1 MGTGLILWGPVVLTL
16 AAIVA
21 SGVSVVAAQ
30 TTETDSN
37 RSQAAVVAAI
47 ANGEGASEAT
57 LAAAEN
63 ALAAGVALGRQ
74 TAARAEQL
82 YGRVLLERGQWPEAR
97 RHLERS
103 VALFRETGPDDM
115 PALAEALCDLVGA
128 ALRSRDS
135 DTVQSGIDEL
145 AARSDSLAPG
155 LQARLLT
162 LKARREMERGEY
174 ALGLDLARSA
184 ERLFASASVAPALRI
199 EAMNLVGELEWFTD
213 DLSASREQ
221 HAAALA
227 ISRDNLG
234 QSHPITAGTMGDL
247 AITEFDLG
255 NADDALQLEVAA
267 LDLTRRARGEDHPD
281 TLERMQ
287 DLASFSVVLADYP
300 RAKELYDRALAATER
315 VHGTQSDEAAN
326 LRYNLGVLEFRTGRL
341 DAARVDAGAALKIWE
356 RTRGSNHPYLARPLD
371 LLAAVERDAGDTS
384 AAVAA
389 LQRAVSIREAGDSP
403 LDLAWSLAELA
414 GGEWRSGAVAAAEQ
428 ALARARTLGEAAA
441 STAKGYGAA
450 IVALADSES
459 TFGRHDD
466 AARHYR
472 AAASAYAARFGANHP
487 AAASAS
493 ARLAASLVRV
503 GRPDEAFEPAREAAA
518 SWRAHITRTVRYLS
532 EGPALDLARRP
543 PEGRDVLLSLAS
555 IPGAAE
561 PVVRSAFDAVVASRA
576 MVLDEMA
583 SRRRAEGPQALELDR
598 SRRRLASLL
607 YRQAVQAS
615 DARTAAITAAENEV
629 ERLEGLLAS
638 ETASGRAKG
647 VTPDVE
653 SLAAHLPPKSVLVS
667 FVRYRAADSRSLDGE
682 EYLAFTLTTGGELR
696 VRVLGS
702 ARSVDEAI
710 ARWRESVQDV
720 GAALQD
726 PKVSEEASRRAGRDL
741 ARLVWQPVAHDL
753 KGADLALIVPDG
765 SLFFVAFPALVGS
778 HGAYLAEGRPA
789 LHQLSTERDL
799 MKTRGAQQAPSLLVA
814 GGPAYDAPTTAS
826 PAPFG
831 ALARGQPRTT
841 DVPPCVDRL
850 PTFEFLP
857 AAAAEAREV
866 GETWR
871 RYMRDAPAHVLL
883 GRSAT
888 KAEFERLAPTST
900 VLHLATHGFFIGPR
914 CRDHLISAAA
924 AHPAA
929 AWAANPLLSAGLA
942 MAGANQGWTAPEDED
957 NGLLTADEVAHMD
970 LRRAEWVVLS
980 ACGTGLGR
988 TQSGEGVLGLQRAFS
1003 LAGARTV
1010 IMSLWSVEDE
1020 QARAFVDHVYRLH
1033 LSRRVGAADAV
1044 RAAQLAVVRNLRKH
1058 YGAAPPAL
1066 WAPFASTGDWR

>member
-1 MGTGLILWGPVVLTL
+1 MGVARSLRAPAMLAV

-21 SGVSVVAAQ
+21 GGVSVVAAQ
-30 TTETDSN
+30 TTDTDFN
-37 RSQAAVVAAI
+37 RAQAAVFTAI

-57 LAAAEN
+57 LTAAEN
-63 ALAAGVALGRQ
+63 GLAAGVALGGP

-97 RHLERS
+97 RHLEKS
-103 VALFRETGPDDM
+103 VALFRATDPDDM
-115 PALAEALCDLVGA
+115 PALAEALCDLVDA
-128 ALRSRDS
+128 ALRSQDS
-135 DTVQSGIDEL
+135 GTVQSGIDEL
-145 AARSDSLAPG
+145 AARWDSLAPA

-174 ALGLDLARSA
+174 AMGLDLARQA
-184 ERLFASASVAPALRI
+184 ERLCASTSVAPALRI
-199 EAMNLVGELEWFTD
+199 EAMNLVGELAWFTG

-227 ISRDNLG
+227 IARNTLG
-234 QSHPITAGTMGDL
+234 ESHPITADTMGDL

-255 NADDALQLEVAA
+255 NSDDAMQLEVAA

-281 TLERMQ
+281 TLVRMQ

-315 VHGTQSDEAAN
+315 LNGTQSDEAAN
-326 LRYNLGVLEFRTGRL
+326 LRYNLGVLGFRTGRL
-341 DAARVDAGAALKIWE
+341 DAARGDADAALKIWE
-356 RTRGSNHPYLARPLD
+356 RTRGPNHPYLARPLD
-371 LLAAVERDAGDTS
+371 LLAAIERDAGDTS

-389 LQRAVSIREAGDSP
+389 LKRAVAIREAGESP

-414 GGEWRSGAVAAAEQ
+414 GGQWRSGAAEAGEQ
-428 ALARARTLGEAAA
+428 ALARAKTLCEAAT

-450 IVALADSES
+450 VVALADSES

-472 AAASAYAARFGANHP
+472 AAARAYAARFGPNHP

-493 ARLAASLVRV
+493 ARFAASLVRV
-503 GRPDEAFEPAREAAA
+503 GRPDEAFEPARDAAA

-532 EGPALDLARRP
+532 EGPALDLARKP
-543 PEGRDVLLSLAS
+543 LEGRDVLLSLAAIS
-555 IPGAAE
+555 GAADH
-561 PVVRSAFDAVVASRA
+561 VVRSAFEAVIASRA

-583 SRRRAEGPQALELDR
+583 SRRRAEGPQAVELDR

-615 DARTAAITAAENEV
+615 DARTVAIVAAEKEAD
-629 ERLEGLLAS
+629 RLEGLLAS

-647 VTPDVE
+647 VTPDVG

-710 ARWRESVQDV
+710 ARWRESVHDV

-726 PKVSEEASRRAGRDL
+726 PRASEDASRRAGRDL
-741 ARLVWQPVAHDL
+741 ARLVWQPVAQDL

-778 HGAYLAEGRPA
+778 GGTYLAEGRPA

-799 MKTRGAQQAPSLLVA
+799 MQSRGAQQAPSLLVA
-814 GGPAYDAPTTAS
+814 GGPAFDAPLAAS
-826 PAPFG
+826 AAPFG

-841 DVPPCVDRL
+841 DVRPCVDRL

-857 AAAAEAREV
+857 AAAAEALEV
-866 GETWR
+866 GQTWR

-888 KAEFERLAPTST
+888 KAEFERLAPSST

-914 CRDHLISAAA
+914 CRDQPIGEALARTDS
-924 AHPAA
+924 
-929 AWAANPLLSAGLA
+929 AWAANPLVSAGLA

-1020 QARAFVDHVYRLH
+1020 QARSFVDHVYRLH
-1033 LSRRVGAADAV
+1033 LSRRVGAAEAV
-1044 RAAQLAVVRNLRKH
+1044 RAAQLAVVRSLRKR